1 MTTKNIFRRS
11 LLKASGAIA
20 AGSTGLLSMGSAIAK
35 GAADKPA
42 AAARPAALAKFK
54 GEIITRSDS
63 RYLGWFW
70 AMSWYRI
77 KPNAFPSMF
86 ARPTDREDLALLMAY
101 ANKTNT
107 RVVARSSGHNISNPV
122 LAQDAI
128 TIDMSLFGAIG
139 ELDMASKTI
148 WAEPAVLSEPL
159 NKLLYAKGLAF
170 PSAHTGF
177 VTIGGYLL
185 GGGMG
190 WNMPAWGMGCGS
202 VVAAEVML
210 ADGKIVTASATENTD
225 LYWAL
230 RGVGPGFFGIVL
242 RYKLQA
248 HPAPKIVK
256 NTFFYT
262 VDQLDKA
269 VPAFLEL
276 LPASNNRSE
285 VLGAL
290 GMFNPPGTPKDKQ
303 TWHWAVNVFSFGA
316 TEQDAQE
323 AAKVFTQSGVGKFA
337 AWTKAESQPLTYLD
351 LYSQLSTDF
360 YSEFRTSEVAL
371 FTDDPT
377 TVLKKLGAK
386 LQAKALDP
394 RSFGFSVL
402 GCNPSVPEPCSFTRK
417 ADHYVSWY
425 LIGTTNE
432 DVQKNFALMDELYAE
447 LKPYIKGYYINEIDL
462 THFPHMAQEC
472 FSPEKWKKLQAVH
485 QQYDPKKRFSTY
497 LNG

>member
-1 MTTKNIFRRS
+1 MTSQNIFRRS
-11 LLKASGAIA
+11 LLKATGALA
-20 AGSTGLLSMGSAIAK
+20 AGSSGLLGMGSALAK
-35 GAADKPA
+35 SAASKTA
-42 AAARPAALAKFK
+42 AAARPAALAGFK

-77 KPNAFPSMF
+77 KPNRFPAMF
-86 ARPTDREDLALLMAY
+86 ARPTSREDLALLMAY
-101 ANKTNT
+101 ANKSNT
-107 RVVARSSGHNISNPV
+107 AVVARSSGHNISNPV

-128 TIDMSLFGAIG
+128 TIDMSLFDEIS
-139 ELDMASKTI
+139 EIDMATKTL
-148 WAEPAVLSEPL
+148 WAGPAVLSEPL

-248 HPAPKIVK
+248 HAAPKVVK

-262 VDQLDKA
+262 LDQLDKA

-276 LPASNNRSE
+276 LPASKNRSE

-316 TEQDAQE
+316 TEQEAQE
-323 AAKVFTQSGVGKFA
+323 AAKVFTQSGVGKLA
-337 AWTKAESQPLTYLD
+337 TWSKAESQPLTYLD
-351 LYSQLSTDF
+351 LYNQLSTDF

-377 TVLKKLGAK
+377 TVLKKLSAK

-402 GCNPSVPEPCSFTRK
+402 GTNPTVPEPCSFTHK

-432 DVQKNFALMDELYAE
+432 DVKKNFELMDELYKE

-462 THFPHMAQEC
+462 THFPHMAKEC
-472 FSPEKWKKLQAVH
+472 FSEEKWKKLLAVH
-485 QQYDPKKRFSTY
+485 KQYDPKKRFSTY
-497 LNG
+497 LNS

>member
-1 MTTKNIFRRS
+1 MSTKNIFRRS
-11 LLKASGAIA
+11 LLKASAAIA
-20 AGSTGLLSMGSAIAK
+20 AGSSGLLGMGSALAK
-35 GAADKPA
+35 GVTDKAAI
-42 AAARPAALAKFK
+42 AARPAALAKFK
-54 GEIITRSDS
+54 GEIVTRSDS

-86 ARPTDREDLALLMAY
+86 ARPTDRDDLALLMAY

-128 TIDMSLFGAIG
+128 TIDMSLFGEIG
-139 ELDMASKTI
+139 ELDMASQTI
-148 WAEPAVLSEPL
+148 WAGPAVLSEPL
-159 NKLLYAKGLAF
+159 NRLLYAKGLSF

-210 ADGKIVTASATENTD
+210 ADGRIVTASATENTD

-248 HPAPKIVK
+248 HPTPKIVK

-303 TWHWAVNVFSFGA
+303 TWHWAVNIFSFGA
-316 TEQDAQE
+316 TEKDAQE
-323 AAKVFTQSGVGKFA
+323 AARVFTESGVGKLA
-337 AWTKAESQPLTYLD
+337 AWSKTENQPLTYLD

-371 FTDDPT
+371 FTDDPAA
-377 TVLKKLGAK
+377 VLKKLGAK

-402 GCNPSVPEPCSFTRK
+402 GCNPTVPEPCSFTHK

-432 DVQKNFALMDELYAE
+432 DVQKNFALMDELYAD

-462 THFPHMAQEC
+462 PHFPHMAREC
-472 FSPEKWKKLQAVH
+472 FSEEKWKKLQTVH
-485 QQYDPKKRFSTY
+485 QHYDPKKRFSTY

>member
-11 LLKASGAIA
+11 LLKASAAMA
-20 AGSTGLLSMGSAIAK
+20 AGGSGLLSVGNALAK
-35 GAADKPA
+35 SVTDKA
-42 AAARPAALAKFK
+42 AAAERPAALAKFK

-63 RYLGWFW
+63 HYLGWFW

-77 KPNAFPSMF
+77 KPNVFPSMF
-86 ARPTDREDLALLMAY
+86 ARPTDRDDLALLMAY

-128 TIDMSLFGAIG
+128 TIDMSLFGEIG

-148 WAEPAVLSEPL
+148 WAGPAVLSEQL

-210 ADGKIVTASATENTD
+210 PDGKIVTASATENTD

-230 RGVGPGFFGIVL
+230 RGVGPGFFGLVL

-248 HPAPKIVK
+248 HPVPKIVK

-290 GMFNPPGTPKDKQ
+290 GMFNPPGTPNDKQ
-303 TWHWAVNVFSFGA
+303 AWHWAVNVFSFGA

-323 AAKVFTQSGVGKFA
+323 AAKVFTQSGVGKLA
-337 AWTKAESQPLTYLD
+337 VWSKAESQPLTYLD

-371 FTDDPT
+371 FTDDPA
-377 TVLKKLGAK
+377 TVLKKLGAR

-402 GCNPSVPEPCSFTRK
+402 GCNPTVPEPCSFTHK

-432 DVQKNFALMDELYAE
+432 DVQKNYALMDELYAE
-447 LKPYIKGYYINEIDL
+447 LKPYINGYYINEIDL
-462 THFPHMAQEC
+462 THFPQMAKEC
-472 FSPEKWKKLQAVH
+472 FSPEKWEKLQAVH
-485 QQYDPKKRFSTY
+485 QQYDPKKRFATY
-497 LNG
+497 LND